1 MRTDYVVFVVD
12 CRFVSSLSIRQT
24 NCNDFEVQ
32 FNFPSS
38 GWMMRTQMNN
48 FLIQMAFLPIRFELE
63 IETKQVLRMKTFLL
77 KIEMHASAPSSSW
90 CWTSLW
96 QRITFSF
103 SAECGKMRSMS
114 FVYVIIFEWRFGG
127 LCKYLCERVS
137 ESLTFNNIF
146 IWSAILLEFHFM
158 VICLLFMNT
167 QLLPHTKLD
176 NNTPTQRIECPIGIG
191 WHFLNRIF
199 FNRIFFCN
207 RAHSQFHSISMAIQW
222 NSYVT
227 FATLSHWYTLIVHD
241 ILPKGFQPH

>member
-32 FNFPSS
+32 FNFPTS
-38 GWMMRTQMNN
+38 GWIMRTQMNN

-63 IETKQVLRMKTFLL
+63 IGTKQLLRMKTFLL

-103 SAECGKMRSMS
+103 SAECGKMRSMR

-137 ESLTFNNIF
+137 ESLTFNNIL
-146 IWSAILLEFHFM
+146 IWSAICWNFILWLYACFSWIHN
-158 VICLLFMNT
+158 CC
-167 QLLPHTKLD
+167 
-176 NNTPTQRIECPIGIG
+176 PTQNWIITHLLNELSVRLELVDIFLIEL
-191 WHFLNRIF
+191 FLTEF
-199 FNRIFFCN
+199 F
-207 RAHSQFHSISMAIQW
+207 
-222 NSYVT
+222 
-227 FATLSHWYTLIVHD
+227 L
-241 ILPKGFQPH
+241 